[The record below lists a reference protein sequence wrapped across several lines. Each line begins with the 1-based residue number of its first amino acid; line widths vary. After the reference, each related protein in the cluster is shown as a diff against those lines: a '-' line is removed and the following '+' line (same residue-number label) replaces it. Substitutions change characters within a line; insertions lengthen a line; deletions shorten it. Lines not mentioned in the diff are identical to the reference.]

1 MPKPPHSQPTTPDAN
16 FQTSLSHDTIALNH
30 PQLFK
35 ASQFWF
41 VMLSRPTSVSCRRKS
56 AETPLTGS
64 WESDSWWRGRGG
76 VIWDPWSTLFKPPLP
91 PSSSSFSFPFFFMF
105 SQNEAGGPGAHECQS
120 CEAVT
125 PAWRLTCGDPLLL
138 QGGIKFLISPR
149 DLVLTLFFIELWV
162 LYLVSKKKFLLMF
175 CTRDDV

>member
-1 MPKPPHSQPTTPDAN
+1 
-16 FQTSLSHDTIALNH
+16 
-30 PQLFK
+30 
-35 ASQFWF
+35 
-41 VMLSRPTSVSCRRKS
+41 
-56 AETPLTGS
+56 
-64 WESDSWWRGRGG
+64 
-76 VIWDPWSTLFKPPLP
+76 
-91 PSSSSFSFPFFFMF
+91 MF